1 MIFPSFTSRSPD
13 QNSQIL
19 RHMFSVG
26 ASLGG
31 EVRLLGFPHALLNS
45 VLYSQA
51 LSVAF
56 QAQEGCDLE
65 IGLSVEGNYI

>member
-1 MIFPSFTSRSPD
+1 
-13 QNSQIL
+13 
-19 RHMFSVG
+19 MFSVG

-51 LSVAF
+51 FCVAF
-56 QAQEGCDLE
+56 QAREGCDLE